1 MYEMSVHIHI
11 DKFAN
16 REFRGKSRKEREHV
30 IRILEQEYGEH
41 AMRKRYSITEHRDFP
56 MIRLY
61 QIRRTETESSIC
73 FVFVKQNLIET
84 ETQNVPIKNPR
95 KSGFAKLNKKTRRE

>member
-1 MYEMSVHIHI
+1 
-11 DKFAN
+11 
-16 REFRGKSRKEREHV
+16 
-30 IRILEQEYGEH
+30 
-41 AMRKRYSITEHRDFP
+41 

-61 QIRRTETESSIC
+61 QIRRTETETSIC